1 MKSDTYGT
9 GPPQKTCA
17 DHQKVPRTISVFKP
31 LIKRDYHCHQ
41 LLFTRSICIYNVFT
55 SFTQNLLT
63 QSIGGSHG
71 KSTAL
76 SESPSPSSKYWAST
90 LGKQEH
96 CLVLLITRHKHSI
109 QCQVRWGD
117 GLNVL
122 LIFYTKFI
130 TYSNKS
136 EKLTHLV
143 TNFWGSPK
151 WRCVQAVFPGP
162 H

>member
-1 MKSDTYGT
+1 MELDHRKRLVRTTKRFRGRSLCSNPLSREITTVINFCLPEVFAFIMCSQVLHKTYWLR
-9 GPPQKTCA
+9 A
-17 DHQKVPRTISVFKP
+17 
-31 LIKRDYHCHQ
+31 L
-41 LLFTRSICIYNVFT
+41 
-55 SFTQNLLT
+55 
-63 QSIGGSHG
+63 GGSHG

-96 CLVLLITRHKHSI
+96 CLVILITRHKHSF

-122 LIFYTKFI
+122 LIFYTMFI

-151 WRCVQAVFPGP
+151 WKCVQAVSPGP